1 MFGLFGGERTPNLL
15 KDTIK
20 AGAIIAVLSV
30 VATQWLSH
38 GLDKQALQRLAADV
52 AIGSDPVAT
61 GSLRDTARNV
71 RLDPCTGKPA
81 EKN

>member
-1 MFGLFGGERTPNLL
+1 MFGMFGGEKGPSLL

-30 VATQWLSH
+30 VATQWLSQ

-52 AIGSDPVAT
+52 AVGGDPVTT
-61 GSLRDTARNV
+61 GSLRDAARAS
-71 RLDPCTGKPA
+71 RLDPCTGKPL
-81 EKN
+81 